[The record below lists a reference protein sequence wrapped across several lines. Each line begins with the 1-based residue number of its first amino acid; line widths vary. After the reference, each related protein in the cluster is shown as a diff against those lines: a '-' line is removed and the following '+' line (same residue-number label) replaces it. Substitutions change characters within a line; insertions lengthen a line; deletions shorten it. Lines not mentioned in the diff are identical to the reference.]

1 MATKMIDKKYYFM
14 DDGCKEVCEFV
25 CDTVA
30 DVAKLQTDH
39 PNCCTG
45 STALVIQTGD
55 VYMVNTSGTWVKF
68 GG

>member
-1 MATKMIDKKYYFM
+1 MATKIINKRYCAEE
-14 DDGCKEVCEFV
+14 DDYICEFI

-55 VYMVNTSGTWVKF
+55 VYIVNTSGVWTKF